1 MKKNKFEL
9 MAPVGSFSSLVAAC
23 KAKAD
28 AVYLGLNDFSMRFG
42 KNNFK
47 VSDLTKIKK
56 ICNLY
61 PQKPKVYVT
70 LNTIVYDSEIKK
82 LDKLIKKIKDK
93 VDAVICWDF
102 AVINLCK
109 KYKVPFF
116 ISTQASVANK
126 ETAKFYQKLGAK
138 RIVLARELDLKQIK
152 EISKIKGL
160 EIEVFIHGAMCVS
173 ISGRCFMSQFL
184 FNKSANRGECF
195 HPCRR
200 SYVIKDEKYGNE
212 LKLENSRV
220 MSAKDL
226 CALPFIEE
234 LKKIKIKSFKIE
246 GRNRD
251 SRYVDSVVKVY
262 RKALDNDLSKN
273 EVQELMKELTSVYNR
288 GFSSGFYLGK
298 PTPKDFSEIEN
309 SASDTYKEF

>member
-9 MAPVGSFSSLVAAC
+9 MAPVGDFSSLVAAC

-82 LDKLIKKIKDK
+82 LENLIKKIKDK

-152 EISKIKGL
+152 EI
-160 EIEVFIHGAMCVS
+160 
-173 ISGRCFMSQFL
+173 
-184 FNKSANRGECF
+184 
-195 HPCRR
+195 
-200 SYVIKDEKYGNE
+200 
-212 LKLENSRV
+212 
-220 MSAKDL
+220 
-226 CALPFIEE
+226 
-234 LKKIKIKSFKIE
+234 
-246 GRNRD
+246 
-251 SRYVDSVVKVY
+251 
-262 RKALDNDLSKN
+262 
-273 EVQELMKELTSVYNR
+273 
-288 GFSSGFYLGK
+288 
-298 PTPKDFSEIEN
+298 
-309 SASDTYKEF
+309 